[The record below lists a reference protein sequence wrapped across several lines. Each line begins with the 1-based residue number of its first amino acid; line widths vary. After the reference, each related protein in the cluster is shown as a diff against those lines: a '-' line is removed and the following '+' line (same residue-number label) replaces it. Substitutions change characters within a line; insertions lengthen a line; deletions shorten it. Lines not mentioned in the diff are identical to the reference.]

1 MQLPLQTSFRNM
13 EPSEAMEKAV
23 HDRAEKLDQFFEH
36 IMSCRVMVEALHRH
50 HRQGNTYH
58 VRIDITVPGDEL
70 VVSRDPGKD
79 HAHEDA
85 YVAIRDA
92 FDAARR
98 QLEDYARRVR
108 QDIKAHEVMP
118 HGSIAQINPEGDYGM
133 IETPDGRLI
142 YFHRNSV
149 VQGDFDKLG
158 IGDTVRFVEEMGEQ
172 GPQASSV
179 AVEGKH
185 HVVG

>member
-1 MQLPLQTSFRNM
+1 MQLPLQISFRNM
-13 EPSEAMEKAV
+13 EPSEAMEQAV
-23 HDRAEKLDQFFEH
+23 RDRAEKLDQFFDR

-58 VRIDITVPGDEL
+58 VRIDITVPGEEL
-70 VVSRDPGKD
+70 AVSRDPGKD

-98 QLEDYARRVR
+98 QLEDYARRAR
-108 QDIKAHEVMP
+108 QDVKTHQAAP

-133 IETPDGRLI
+133 IEASDGHLI

-158 IGDTVRFVEEMGEQ
+158 LGDTVRFVEEMGEQ

-179 AVEGKH
+179 IVEGKH